1 MITILFLPVLPFF
14 YSVDCGLPPVVST
27 NLTISVPATYNGSIA
42 NYSCENGTK
51 FTDLADFHEAVCQED
66 GTWTSFN
73 ATCAGEGSVLSE
85 IVHLILVLCV
95 PVDAMSTLLQMP
107 VLYKP

>member
-1 MITILFLPVLPFF
+1 MIIILFTLSVLPLF
-14 YSVDCGLPPVVST
+14 YSVDCGLPPALST
-27 NLTISVPATYNGSIA
+27 NVTISVLATYNGSIA

-73 ATCAGEGSVLSE
+73 ATCAGEGRARSE
-85 IVHLILVLCV
+85 IIIHLIQVICV
-95 PVDAMSTLLQMP
+95 PVVAMSTLL
-107 VLYKP
+107 